1 MKSSA
6 ILVNRPCIDFKTF
19 LGLSIHA
26 LGYNPAKKAD
36 DCKRDVSDTERFLSC
51 LAAIR
56 DQKNP
61 AGLVPNL
68 LTHVSFSVFL
78 ACEDRDMI
86 DVLQCA
92 AGMSFVVADTVLRG
106 AQVAVITGTL
116 AQWRDAVC
124 NGCKAGAGPEVR
136 NCFNQIH
143 TLFSDSGLDV
153 WTDFR
158 LRTTPDATYYLEDKR
173 HR

>member
-6 ILVNRPCIDFKTF
+6 ILINRPSIDFKTL
-19 LGLSIHA
+19 LGLSFHA
-26 LGYNPAKKAD
+26 LGYSPSVKSDASKLE
-36 DCKRDVSDTERFLSC
+36 VSDTERFLSC

-56 DQKNP
+56 DQKSP
-61 AGLVPNL
+61 AGLVPSL

-116 AQWRDAVC
+116 AQWRDAVS
-124 NGCKAGAGPEVR
+124 NGCTVAVEPQVR
-136 NCFNQIH
+136 ACFNQIH

-158 LRTTPDATYYLEDKR
+158 LRTTPADYLGEILG
-173 HR
+173 